1 MATFSTNQV
10 RHLYV
15 LKNFQEASSITS
27 FKNAGETAVGATKDA
42 SDVFIKYIGMGGQV
56 RTDLIPK
63 SKILSATLLTK
74 DKDRTPLKS
83 VLVQLDPKVNVAP
96 ITSQD
101 YILRIAFRQYF
112 GMSDED
118 LYLKYGMVHAYA
130 NMSASVFYAKL
141 AQSLAKNFS
150 RELVKPLAFHLVV
163 NSEDKG
169 EVTATSK
176 IKYDSSFK
184 GAADFDATTD
194 TYTGI
199 VIKEVDQKDEWVLGT
214 KEQTPVYFTVQPT
227 TIMVSGDEVIWGK
240 VTKVADDTSVDPKR
254 YVGNGTKIADLEYFC
269 MGERGDI
276 YRNIAWPHSI
286 QTTYLV
292 DPNMKYNMIDIH
304 YSWIGD
310 NENVQKSEKTLS
322 LAVPKVGA
330 TNSVSNVLTNKI
342 IAAINTA
349 TGLSVA
355 TLDTSASA

>member
-15 LKNFQEASSITS
+15 LKNFQVYTGITS
-27 FKNAGETAVGATKDA
+27 FKNAGETVA
-42 SDVFIKYIGMGGQV
+42 SKTSDGNVFIKYIGMGGQV
-56 RTDLIPK
+56 RTDLIPT
-63 SKILSATLLTK
+63 SKVLSATLLTK
-74 DKDRTPLKS
+74 AKDRTPLKS

-150 RELVKPLAFHLVV
+150 RELVKPLAFHLVK
-163 NSEDKG
+163 NEMEDVG

-184 GAADFDATTD
+184 GTADFDATTD
-194 TYTGI
+194 SYTGI

-227 TIMVSGDEVIWGK
+227 TIMVSGDELIWGK
-240 VTKVADDTSVDPKR
+240 VTKLADDTSVDPKR
-254 YVGNGTKIADLEYFC
+254 YVGNGTKIAGLEYFC
-269 MGERGDI
+269 RGEIGDV
-276 YRNIAWPHSI
+276 YRNISWPNAI
-286 QTTYLV
+286 RTKYMV
-292 DPNMKYNMIDIH
+292 DPTQEYNIVDIH
-304 YSWIGD
+304 YYQDEGG
-310 NENVQKSEKTLS
+310 ENPQKSEKTITFVYDNDGLTDTITTTLS
-322 LAVPKVGA
+322 RYGIDITKV
-330 TNSVSNVLTNKI
+330 
-342 IAAINTA
+342 
-349 TGLSVA
+349 
-355 TLDTSASA
+355 

>member
-15 LKNFQEASSITS
+15 LKNFQASTAATI
-27 FKNAGETAVGATKDA
+27 KNAGESIVRET
-42 SDVFIKYIGMGGQV
+42 SDGNVFIKYMGMGGQV
-56 RTDLIPK
+56 RTDLIPT
-63 SKILSATLLTK
+63 SKVLSATLLAKT
-74 DKDRTPLKS
+74 KDRTPLKS
-83 VLVQLDPKVNVAP
+83 VLVQLNPEVSATP

-130 NMSASVFYAKL
+130 EMTAPVFYAKL

-176 IKYDSSFK
+176 IKYDDTFK
-184 GAADFDATTD
+184 GTADFDATTD
-194 TYTGI
+194 NYTGI

-227 TIMVSGDEVIWGK
+227 TIMVSGDELIWGK
-240 VTKVADDTSVDPKR
+240 VTKLADDTSVDPKR

-276 YRNIAWPHSI
+276 YRNINWPNAI
-286 QTTYLV
+286 RTKYMV
-292 DPNMKYNMIDIH
+292 DPTKEYNIVDIH
-304 YSWIGD
+304 YYQDEGG
-310 NENVQKSEKTLS
+310 ENPQKSEKTITF
-322 LAVPKVGA
+322 VYD
-330 TNSVSNVLTNKI
+330 NDDLTNTI
-342 IAAINTA
+342 TNTLSSHGINITN
-349 TGLSVA
+349 V
-355 TLDTSASA
+355 

>member
-15 LKNFQEASSITS
+15 LKNFQEPTNITS
-27 FKNAGETAVGATKDA
+27 FKNAGETVISITKDN
-42 SDVFIKYIGMGGQV
+42 DVFIKYMGMGGQV

-63 SKILSATLLTK
+63 SKVLSATLLTK

-83 VLVQLDPKVNVAP
+83 VLVQLNSEVSATP

-130 NMSASVFYAKL
+130 GMTASVFYAKL

-150 RELVKPLAFHLVV
+150 RELVKPLAFHLMV

-176 IKYDSSFK
+176 IKYDDTFK
-184 GAADFDATTD
+184 GTADFDATTD
-194 TYTGI
+194 SYTGI

-227 TIMVSGDEVIWGK
+227 TIMVSGDELIWGK
-240 VTKVADDTSVDPKR
+240 VTKLADSTSDPKR

-276 YRNIAWPHSI
+276 YRNINWPNAI
-286 QTTYLV
+286 RTKYMV
-292 DPNMKYNMIDIH
+292 DPTKEYNIVDIH
-304 YSWIGD
+304 YYQDEGG
-310 NENVQKSEKTLS
+310 ENPQKSEKTITFVYDNDS
-322 LAVPKVGA
+322 
-330 TNSVSNVLTNKI
+330 LTNGLKS
-342 IAAINTA
+342 ALSSCGIN
-349 TGLSVA
+349 LQVI
-355 TLDTSASA
+355 

>member
-15 LKNFQEASSITS
+15 LKNFQDVSNVTS
-27 FKNAGETAVGATKDA
+27 FKNAGESVVSKTPDGN
-42 SDVFIKYIGMGGQV
+42 VFIKYMGMEGQV

-63 SKILSATLLTK
+63 SKVLSATLLTK

-83 VLVQLDPKVNVAP
+83 VLVQLNTEVNATP
-96 ITSQD
+96 IASQD

-130 NMSASVFYAKL
+130 GMTNAVFYAKL

-184 GAADFDATTD
+184 GTADFDATTD
-194 TYTGI
+194 EYTGI

-227 TIMVSGDEVIWGK
+227 TIMVSGDELIWGK
-240 VTKVADDTSVDPKR
+240 VTKLADDTSTDPKR
-254 YVGNGTKIADLEYFC
+254 YVGNGTKIADL
-269 MGERGDI
+269 
-276 YRNIAWPHSI
+276 
-286 QTTYLV
+286 
-292 DPNMKYNMIDIH
+292 
-304 YSWIGD
+304 
-310 NENVQKSEKTLS
+310 
-322 LAVPKVGA
+322 
-330 TNSVSNVLTNKI
+330 
-342 IAAINTA
+342 
-349 TGLSVA
+349 
-355 TLDTSASA
+355 

>member
-15 LKNFQEASSITS
+15 LKNFQEATSITS
-27 FKNAGETAVGATKDA
+27 FKNAGETVMGATQDA
-42 SDVFIKYIGMGGQV
+42 NDVFIKYIGMGGQV

-63 SKILSATLLTK
+63 SKVLSATLLTK

-83 VLVQLDPKVNVAP
+83 VLVQLNPKVSANP
-96 ITSQD
+96 TTSQD
-101 YILRIAFRQYF
+101 YILRIAVRQYF

-130 NMSASVFYAKL
+130 NMTSAVFYAKL

-184 GAADFDATTD
+184 GTADFDATTD
-194 TYTGI
+194 SYTGI

-227 TIMVSGDEVIWGK
+227 TIMVSGDELIWGK
-240 VTKVADDTSVDPKR
+240 VTKLADDTSVDPKR

-276 YRNIAWPHSI
+276 YRNINWPDAI
-286 QTTYLV
+286 RTKYMV
-292 DPNMKYNMIDIH
+292 DPTKEYNIVDIH
-304 YSWIGD
+304 YYQDEGG
-310 NENVQKSEKTLS
+310 ENPQKSEKTITF
-322 LAVPKVGA
+322 VYD
-330 TNSVSNVLTNKI
+330 NDDLTNDIKDKI
-342 IAAINTA
+342 SNYGIFLTVI
-349 TGLSVA
+349 
-355 TLDTSASA
+355 

>member
-15 LKNFQEASSITS
+15 LKNFQEATSITS
-27 FKNAGETAVGATKDA
+27 FKNAGETVIGATKDA
-42 SDVFIKYIGMGGQV
+42 NDVFIKYIGMGGQV

-63 SKILSATLLTK
+63 SKVLSATLLTK

-83 VLVQLDPKVNVAP
+83 VLVQLNAEPA
-96 ITSQD
+96 SGQD

-130 NMSASVFYAKL
+130 GMTSQVFYAKL

-176 IKYDSSFK
+176 IKYDNTFK
-184 GAADFDATTD
+184 GTADFDATTD
-194 TYTGI
+194 KYTGI

-227 TIMVSGDEVIWGK
+227 TIMVSGDELIWGK
-240 VTKVADDTSVDPKR
+240 VTKLADDTSVDPKR

-276 YRNIAWPHSI
+276 YRNINWPNAI
-286 QTTYLV
+286 RTKYMV
-292 DPNMKYNMIDIH
+292 DPTKEYNIVDIH
-304 YSWIGD
+304 YYQDEGG
-310 NENVQKSEKTLS
+310 ENPQKSEKTITF
-322 LAVPKVGA
+322 VYD
-330 TNSVSNVLTNKI
+330 NDDLTNGIKDKLANYGI
-342 IAAINTA
+342 VLKVI
-349 TGLSVA
+349 
-355 TLDTSASA
+355 

>member
-15 LKNFQEASSITS
+15 LKNFQDASNVTS
-27 FKNAGETAVGATKDA
+27 FKNAGETVIGDTTDGK
-42 SDVFIKYIGMGGQV
+42 DVFIKYIGMGGQV

-63 SKILSATLLTK
+63 SKVLSATLLTK
-74 DKDRTPLKS
+74 TKDRTPLKS
-83 VLVQLDPKVNVAP
+83 VLVQLNPEVSANP

-118 LYLKYGMVHAYA
+118 LYLKYGMVHAYTGMTA
-130 NMSASVFYAKL
+130 PVFYAKL

-163 NSEDKG
+163 NGEDKG

-176 IKYDSSFK
+176 IKYDDTFK

-194 TYTGI
+194 SYTGI

-227 TIMVSGDEVIWGK
+227 TIMVSGDELIWGK
-240 VTKVADDTSVDPKR
+240 VTKLADDTSVDPKR

-276 YRNIAWPHSI
+276 YRNISWPNAI
-286 QTTYLV
+286 RTKYMV
-292 DPNMKYNMIDIH
+292 DPTKEYNVVDIH
-304 YSWIGD
+304 YYQDEGG
-310 NENVQKSEKTLS
+310 ENPQKSEKTITFVYDNDDLTS
-322 LAVPKVGA
+322 GIQIKLANYG
-330 TNSVSNVLTNKI
+330 I
-342 IAAINTA
+342 
-349 TGLSVA
+349 
-355 TLDTSASA
+355 TLQLI

>member
-15 LKNFQEASSITS
+15 LKNFQDVSNVTS
-27 FKNAGETAVGATKDA
+27 FKNAGESVVSKTPDGN
-42 SDVFIKYIGMGGQV
+42 VFIKYMGMEGQV

-63 SKILSATLLTK
+63 SKVLSATLLTK

-83 VLVQLDPKVNVAP
+83 VLVQLNTEVNATP
-96 ITSQD
+96 IASQD

-130 NMSASVFYAKL
+130 GMTNAVFYAKL

-184 GAADFDATTD
+184 GTADFDATTD
-194 TYTGI
+194 EYTGI

-227 TIMVSGDEVIWGK
+227 TIMVSGDELIWGK
-240 VTKVADDTSVDPKR
+240 VTKLADDTSTDPKR

-276 YRNIAWPHSI
+276 YRNINWPNAI
-286 QTTYLV
+286 RTKYMV
-292 DPNMKYNMIDIH
+292 DPTKEYNIVDIH
-304 YSWIGD
+304 YYQDEGG
-310 NENVQKSEKTLS
+310 ENPQKSEKTITFVYDNDALTS
-322 LAVPKVGA
+322 DIKTILE
-330 TNSVSNVLTNKI
+330 SNGI
-342 IAAINTA
+342 
-349 TGLSVA
+349 
-355 TLDTSASA
+355 TLQVI

>member
-15 LKNFQEASSITS
+15 LKNFQAATS
-27 FKNAGETAVGATKDA
+27 VTSLKNAGESIVSKT
-42 SDVFIKYIGMGGQV
+42 SDGNVFIKYMGMGGQV
-56 RTDLIPK
+56 RTDLIPA
-63 SKILSATLLTK
+63 SKVLSATLLTK

-83 VLVQLDPKVNVAP
+83 VLVQLNPEVSATP

-130 NMSASVFYAKL
+130 EMTAPVFYAKL

-176 IKYDSSFK
+176 IKYDDTFK
-184 GAADFDATTD
+184 GTADFDATTD
-194 TYTGI
+194 NYTGI

-227 TIMVSGDEVIWGK
+227 TIMVSGDELIWGK
-240 VTKVADDTSVDPKR
+240 VTKLADDTSVDPKR

-276 YRNIAWPHSI
+276 YRNINWPNAI
-286 QTTYLV
+286 RTKYMV
-292 DPNMKYNMIDIH
+292 DPTKEYNIVDIH
-304 YSWIGD
+304 YYQDEGG
-310 NENVQKSEKTLS
+310 ENPQKSEKTITF
-322 LAVPKVGA
+322 VYD
-330 TNSVSNVLTNKI
+330 NDDLTNTI
-342 IAAINTA
+342 TNTLSSHGINITN
-349 TGLSVA
+349 V
-355 TLDTSASA
+355 

>member
-1 MATFSTNQV
+1 MATFSTNQA

-15 LKNFQEASSITS
+15 LKNFQEATNGASL
-27 FKNAGETAVGATKDA
+27 KNAGEALIGATKDA
-42 SDVFIKYIGMGGQV
+42 KDVFIKYMGMGGQV

-63 SKILSATLLTK
+63 SKVLSATLLTK

-83 VLVQLDPKVNVAP
+83 VLVQLNTEVNATP
-96 ITSQD
+96 IASQD

-130 NMSASVFYAKL
+130 GMTNAVFYAKL

-184 GAADFDATTD
+184 GTADFDATTD
-194 TYTGI
+194 EYTGI

-227 TIMVSGDEVIWGK
+227 TIMVSGDELIWGK
-240 VTKVADDTSVDPKR
+240 VTKLADDTSTDPKR

-276 YRNIAWPHSI
+276 YRNINWPNAI
-286 QTTYLV
+286 RTKYMV
-292 DPNMKYNMIDIH
+292 DPTKEYNIVDIH
-304 YSWIGD
+304 YYQDEGG
-310 NENVQKSEKTLS
+310 ENPQKSEKTITF
-322 LAVPKVGA
+322 VYDNDG
-330 TNSVSNVLTNKI
+330 LTNDIKTKLANCGI
-342 IAAINTA
+342 
-349 TGLSVA
+349 
-355 TLDTSASA
+355 TLQVI

>member
-15 LKNFQEASSITS
+15 LKNFQEATSITS
-27 FKNAGETAVGATKDA
+27 FKNAGETVIGATKDA
-42 SDVFIKYIGMGGQV
+42 NDVFIKYIGMGGQV

-63 SKILSATLLTK
+63 SKVLSATLLTK

-83 VLVQLDPKVNVAP
+83 VLVQLNAEPA
-96 ITSQD
+96 SGQD

-130 NMSASVFYAKL
+130 GMTSQVFYAKL

-184 GAADFDATTD
+184 GTADFDATTD
-194 TYTGI
+194 KYTGI

-227 TIMVSGDEVIWGK
+227 TIMVSGDELIWGK
-240 VTKVADDTSVDPKR
+240 VTKLADDTSVDPKR

-276 YRNIAWPHSI
+276 YRNINWPNAI
-286 QTTYLV
+286 RTKYMV
-292 DPNMKYNMIDIH
+292 DPTKEYNIVDIH
-304 YSWIGD
+304 YYQDEGG
-310 NENVQKSEKTLS
+310 ENPQKSEKTITFVYDNDGLTDTITNTLS
-322 LAVPKVGA
+322 RYGIDITKV
-330 TNSVSNVLTNKI
+330 
-342 IAAINTA
+342 
-349 TGLSVA
+349 
-355 TLDTSASA
+355 

>member
-27 FKNAGETAVGATKDA
+27 FKNAGETAIGATKDA
-42 SDVFIKYIGMGGQV
+42 NDVFIKYIGMGGQV

-63 SKILSATLLTK
+63 SKVLSATLLTK

-83 VLVQLDPKVNVAP
+83 VLVQLNAEPA
-96 ITSQD
+96 SGQD

-130 NMSASVFYAKL
+130 GMTSQVFYAKL

-176 IKYDSSFK
+176 IKYDNTFK
-184 GAADFDATTD
+184 GTADFDATTD
-194 TYTGI
+194 SYTGI

-227 TIMVSGDEVIWGK
+227 TIMVSGDELIWGK
-240 VTKVADDTSVDPKR
+240 VTKLADDTSVDPKR

-276 YRNIAWPHSI
+276 YRNINWPNAI
-286 QTTYLV
+286 RTKYMV
-292 DPNMKYNMIDIH
+292 DPTKEYNIVDIH
-304 YSWIGD
+304 YYQDEGG
-310 NENVQKSEKTLS
+310 ENPQKSEKTITFVYDNDGLTDTITNTLS
-322 LAVPKVGA
+322 RYGIDITKV
-330 TNSVSNVLTNKI
+330 
-342 IAAINTA
+342 
-349 TGLSVA
+349 
-355 TLDTSASA
+355 

>member
-15 LKNFQEASSITS
+15 LKNFQEATNITS
-27 FKNAGETAVGATKDA
+27 FKNAGETVIGATKDA
-42 SDVFIKYIGMGGQV
+42 NEVFIKYIGMGGQV

-63 SKILSATLLTK
+63 SKVLSATLLTK

-83 VLVQLDPKVNVAP
+83 VLVQLNPEVSANP

-130 NMSASVFYAKL
+130 GMTNAVFYAKL

-184 GAADFDATTD
+184 GTADFDATTD
-194 TYTGI
+194 SYTGI

-227 TIMVSGDEVIWGK
+227 TIMVSGDELIWGK
-240 VTKVADDTSVDPKR
+240 VTKLADDTSVDPKR

-276 YRNIAWPHSI
+276 YRNINWPNAI
-286 QTTYLV
+286 RTKYMV
-292 DPNMKYNMIDIH
+292 DPTKEYNIVDIH
-304 YSWIGD
+304 YYQDEGG
-310 NENVQKSEKTLS
+310 ENPQKSEKTITF
-322 LAVPKVGA
+322 VYD
-330 TNSVSNVLTNKI
+330 NDDLTNGIKDKLANYGI
-342 IAAINTA
+342 VLKVI
-349 TGLSVA
+349 
-355 TLDTSASA
+355 

>member
-27 FKNAGETAVGATKDA
+27 FKNVGETAVGATKDA
-42 SDVFIKYIGMGGQV
+42 NDVFIKYIGMGGQV

-63 SKILSATLLTK
+63 SKVLSATLLTK

-150 RELVKPLAFHLVV
+150 RELVKPLAFHLVK
-163 NSEDKG
+163 NEMEDVG

-184 GAADFDATTD
+184 GTADFDATTD

-227 TIMVSGDEVIWGK
+227 TIMVSGDELIWGK
-240 VTKVADDTSVDPKR
+240 VTKLADDTSVDPKR

-276 YRNIAWPHSI
+276 YRNINWPNAI
-286 QTTYLV
+286 RTKYMV
-292 DPNMKYNMIDIH
+292 DPTKEYNIVDIH
-304 YSWIGD
+304 YYQDEGG
-310 NENVQKSEKTLS
+310 ENPQKSEKTITFVYDNDGLTDTITTTLS
-322 LAVPKVGA
+322 RYGIDITKV
-330 TNSVSNVLTNKI
+330 
-342 IAAINTA
+342 
-349 TGLSVA
+349 
-355 TLDTSASA
+355 

>member
-15 LKNFQEASSITS
+15 LKNFQEATSITS
-27 FKNAGETAVGATKDA
+27 FKNAGETAIGATKDA
-42 SDVFIKYIGMGGQV
+42 NDVFIKYIGMGGQV

-63 SKILSATLLTK
+63 SKVLSATLLTK

-83 VLVQLDPKVNVAP
+83 VLVQLNPEVSATP

-130 NMSASVFYAKL
+130 GMTNAVFYAKL

-184 GAADFDATTD
+184 GTADFDATTD
-194 TYTGI
+194 SYTGI

-227 TIMVSGDEVIWGK
+227 TIMVSGDELIWGK
-240 VTKVADDTSVDPKR
+240 VTKLADDTSVDPKR

-276 YRNIAWPHSI
+276 YRNINWPNAI
-286 QTTYLV
+286 RTKYMV
-292 DPNMKYNMIDIH
+292 DPTKEYNIVDIH
-304 YSWIGD
+304 YYQDEGG
-310 NENVQKSEKTLS
+310 ENPQKSEKTITFVYDNDGLTDTITNTLS
-322 LAVPKVGA
+322 RYGIDITKV
-330 TNSVSNVLTNKI
+330 
-342 IAAINTA
+342 
-349 TGLSVA
+349 
-355 TLDTSASA
+355 

>member
-15 LKNFQEASSITS
+15 LKNFQEATNVTS
-27 FKNAGETAVGATKDA
+27 FKNAGESIVSKT
-42 SDVFIKYIGMGGQV
+42 SDGNVFIKYMGMGGQV
-56 RTDLIPK
+56 RTDLIPT
-63 SKILSATLLTK
+63 SKVLSATLLAKT
-74 DKDRTPLKS
+74 KDRTPLKS
-83 VLVQLDPKVNVAP
+83 VLVQLNPEISATP
-96 ITSQD
+96 ITGQD

-130 NMSASVFYAKL
+130 GMTNAVFYAKL

-176 IKYDSSFK
+176 IKYDASFK
-184 GAADFDATTD
+184 GTADFDATTD
-194 TYTGI
+194 NYTGI

-227 TIMVSGDEVIWGK
+227 TIMVSGDELIWGK
-240 VTKVADDTSVDPKR
+240 VTKLADDTSVDPKR

-276 YRNIAWPHSI
+276 YRNINWPNAI
-286 QTTYLV
+286 RTKYMV
-292 DPNMKYNMIDIH
+292 DPTKEYNIIDIH
-304 YSWIGD
+304 YYQDEGG
-310 NENVQKSEKTLS
+310 ENPQKSEKTITF
-322 LAVPKVGA
+322 VYD
-330 TNSVSNVLTNKI
+330 NDDLTNTIKEKLANCSI
-342 IAAINTA
+342 VLKVI
-349 TGLSVA
+349 
-355 TLDTSASA
+355 

>member
-15 LKNFQEASSITS
+15 LKNFQEATNITS
-27 FKNAGETAVGATKDA
+27 FKNAGETVIGATKDA
-42 SDVFIKYIGMGGQV
+42 NDVFIKYIGMGGQV

-63 SKILSATLLTK
+63 SKVLSATLLTK

-83 VLVQLDPKVNVAP
+83 VLVQLNPEVSANP

-130 NMSASVFYAKL
+130 GMTNAVFYAKL

-184 GAADFDATTD
+184 GTADFDATTD
-194 TYTGI
+194 SYTGI

-227 TIMVSGDEVIWGK
+227 TIMVSGDELIWGK
-240 VTKVADDTSVDPKR
+240 VTKLADDTSVDPKR

-276 YRNIAWPHSI
+276 YRNINWPNAI
-286 QTTYLV
+286 RTKYMV
-292 DPNMKYNMIDIH
+292 DPTKEYNIVDIH
-304 YSWIGD
+304 YYQDEGG
-310 NENVQKSEKTLS
+310 ENPQKSEKTITF
-322 LAVPKVGA
+322 VYD
-330 TNSVSNVLTNKI
+330 NDDLTNGIKDKLANYGI
-342 IAAINTA
+342 VLKVI
-349 TGLSVA
+349 
-355 TLDTSASA
+355 

>member
-27 FKNAGETAVGATKDA
+27 FKNAGETAIGATKDA
-42 SDVFIKYIGMGGQV
+42 NDVFIKYIGMGGQV

-63 SKILSATLLTK
+63 SKVLSATLLTK

-83 VLVQLDPKVNVAP
+83 VLVQLNAEPA
-96 ITSQD
+96 SGQD

-130 NMSASVFYAKL
+130 NMTSQVFYAKL

-150 RELVKPLAFHLVV
+150 RELVKPLAFHRVV

-176 IKYDSSFK
+176 IKYDDTFK
-184 GAADFDATTD
+184 GTADFDATTD

-227 TIMVSGDEVIWGK
+227 TVMVSGDELIWGK
-240 VTKVADDTSVDPKR
+240 VTKLADNTSDPKS

-276 YRNIAWPHSI
+276 YRNINWPNAI
-286 QTTYLV
+286 RTKYMV
-292 DPNMKYNMIDIH
+292 DPTKEYNIVDIH
-304 YSWIGD
+304 YYQDEGG
-310 NENVQKSEKTLS
+310 ENPQKSEKTITFVYDNDGLTDTITTTLS
-322 LAVPKVGA
+322 RYGIDITKV
-330 TNSVSNVLTNKI
+330 
-342 IAAINTA
+342 
-349 TGLSVA
+349 
-355 TLDTSASA
+355 

>member
-27 FKNAGETAVGATKDA
+27 FKNAGESVVNITEDRN
-42 SDVFIKYIGMGGQV
+42 VFIKYIGMGGQV
-56 RTDLIPK
+56 RTDLIPT
-63 SKILSATLLTK
+63 SKVLSATLLAKT
-74 DKDRTPLKS
+74 KDRTPLKS

-150 RELVKPLAFHLVV
+150 RELVKPLAFHLVK
-163 NSEDKG
+163 NEMEDVG

-184 GAADFDATTD
+184 GTADFDATTD

-227 TIMVSGDEVIWGK
+227 TIMVSGDELIWGK
-240 VTKVADDTSVDPKR
+240 VTKLADDTSVDPKR

-276 YRNIAWPHSI
+276 YRNINWPNAI
-286 QTTYLV
+286 RTKYMV
-292 DPNMKYNMIDIH
+292 DPTKEYNIIDIH
-304 YSWIGD
+304 YYQDEGG
-310 NENVQKSEKTLS
+310 ENPQKSEKTITFVYDNDGLTDTITTTLS
-322 LAVPKVGA
+322 RYGIDITKV
-330 TNSVSNVLTNKI
+330 
-342 IAAINTA
+342 
-349 TGLSVA
+349 
-355 TLDTSASA
+355 

>member
-27 FKNAGETAVGATKDA
+27 FKNAGETVIGATKDA
-42 SDVFIKYIGMGGQV
+42 NDVFIKYIGMGGQV

-63 SKILSATLLTK
+63 SKVLSATLLTK

-83 VLVQLDPKVNVAP
+83 VLVQLNAKVNAAP

-130 NMSASVFYAKL
+130 GMTNAVFYAKL

-150 RELVKPLAFHLVV
+150 RELVKPLAFHLVK
-163 NSEDKG
+163 NEMEDVG

-184 GAADFDATTD
+184 GTADFDATTD
-194 TYTGI
+194 SYTGI

-227 TIMVSGDEVIWGK
+227 TIMVSGDELIWGK
-240 VTKVADDTSVDPKR
+240 VTKLADSTSDPKK
-254 YVGNGTKIADLEYFC
+254 YIGNGTKIADLEYFC

-276 YRNIAWPHSI
+276 YRNINWPNAI
-286 QTTYLV
+286 RTKYMV
-292 DPNMKYNMIDIH
+292 DPTKEYNIVDIH
-304 YSWIGD
+304 YYQDEGG
-310 NENVQKSEKTLS
+310 ENPQKSEKTITFVYDNDELTDTITTTLS
-322 LAVPKVGA
+322 RYGIGITKV
-330 TNSVSNVLTNKI
+330 
-342 IAAINTA
+342 
-349 TGLSVA
+349 
-355 TLDTSASA
+355 

>member
-15 LKNFQEASSITS
+15 LKNFQGATNVTS
-27 FKNAGETAVGATKDA
+27 FKNAGESVVSTT
-42 SDVFIKYIGMGGQV
+42 SDGNVFIKYMGMGGQV
-56 RTDLIPK
+56 RTDLIPA
-63 SKILSATLLTK
+63 SKVLSATLLTK

-83 VLVQLDPKVNVAP
+83 VLVQLNTEVSATP

-130 NMSASVFYAKL
+130 GMTNAVFYAKL

-184 GAADFDATTD
+184 GTADFDATTD
-194 TYTGI
+194 SYTGI

-227 TIMVSGDEVIWGK
+227 TIMVSGDELIWGK
-240 VTKVADDTSVDPKR
+240 VTKLADDTSVDPKR

-276 YRNIAWPHSI
+276 YRNINWPNAI
-286 QTTYLV
+286 RTKYMV
-292 DPNMKYNMIDIH
+292 DPTKEYNVVDIH
-304 YSWIGD
+304 YYQDEGG
-310 NENVQKSEKTLS
+310 ENPQKSEKTITF
-322 LAVPKVGA
+322 VYD
-330 TNSVSNVLTNKI
+330 NDDLTNGIKS
-342 IAAINTA
+342 TLA
-349 TGLSVA
+349 TYGI
-355 TLDTSASA
+355 TLQVI